1 MFQLAHG
8 HLCKHYFL
16 YFAFFGHE
24 FLTGCMNRYPLAF
37 VGVRDGLLDLMNV
50 EAKDRTNS
58 KLNKLT
64 VGILSVVTFFALK
77 VKDLSFVLSFGG
89 ATLGNALIY
98 VYPALM
104 FRGAVRKMGDKASNA
119 LKREVNVAMASAGLG
134 VTMGVIGTK
143 MALKS
148 LFA

>member
-1 MFQLAHG
+1 MQALFS
-8 HLCKHYFL
+8 F
-16 YFAFFGHE
+16 FAFFGHV
-24 FLTGCMNRYPLAF
+24 FLTGCVNRYPLAF

-64 VGILSVVTFFALK
+64 VGILSVVTFAALK

-119 LKREVNVAMASAGLG
+119 LKREVNLAMASAGLG